1 MKKEYRIKHF
11 PVSFFSII
19 LGMAGFTIAF
29 QKAEQILQMPI
40 HLSWYILMMTILFFI
55 IISIFYLTKI
65 IRFKDDV
72 KNEFNH
78 PVKLSFFPAFSISLL
93 LLSIAFLSI
102 NMLISKY
109 LWISGAIIHLIFT
122 IKIISIWIRHTK
134 FEIKHMNPAW
144 FIPAVGNILVPVAGV
159 SHFSPEISWFFFS
172 IGLFFW
178 IALFI
183 IFFNRIIFHN
193 PLPDKLLP
201 TLFILIAPPSVG
213 FISLVKLTGEVNEF
227 SKILY
232 YFGLF
237 IVFLLFAQIN
247 LFRKIKFYLSWWA
260 YSFPMAAI
268 TIASILMFHETD
280 IEVFKYL
287 SWTFFFALSII
298 IILLLAKTA
307 VAISKREMCIE
318 EE

>member
-1 MKKEYRIKHF
+1 MKKECRIKHF
-11 PVSFFSII
+11 PVSFFSMI
-19 LGMAGFTIAF
+19 LGMAGFAIAS
-29 QKAEQILQMPI
+29 QKAEQVLHMPI
-40 HLSWYILMMTILFFI
+40 HFSWYILILTSAIFI
-55 IISIFYLTKI
+55 IISIVYLIKI
-65 IRFKDDV
+65 IRFNGAV

-78 PVKLSFFPAFSISLL
+78 PIKLSFFPTFSISLL
-93 LLSIAFLSI
+93 LLGIAFLSV

-109 LWISGAIIHLIFT
+109 LWIFGTITHFIFT
-122 IKIISIWIRHTK
+122 IKVISIWIQHTK
-134 FEIKHMNPAW
+134 FEIKHMNPSW

-172 IGLFFW
+172 VGLFFW

-201 TLFILIAPPSVG
+201 TFFILIAPPAIG

-237 IVFLLFAQIN
+237 I
-247 LFRKIKFYLSWWA
+247 
-260 YSFPMAAI
+260 
-268 TIASILMFHETD
+268 
-280 IEVFKYL
+280 
-287 SWTFFFALSII
+287 FFFYSH
-298 IILLLAKTA
+298 
-307 VAISKREMCIE
+307 R
-318 EE
+318 